1 MRKLLLFVICLGLW
15 TPTFSAT
22 RVAYTR
28 PGVMMKIPVSYATRS
43 PYLFR
48 TGFGSEIHNFN
59 PLNIAKGV
67 YFDMELGKNF
77 LFGFSAVIAAD
88 TTALANLGTVQ
99 TTIPTEFGFHL
110 QQRIY
115 AYNDISIS
123 LGLQDIVFQNN
134 QTTGLSLDPKEL
146 SFFAVISS
154 EKSLGTYKM
163 NTYMG
168 FGTGSLA
175 PQDTL
180 KPADTTS
187 TNATKA
193 GVFAG
198 FILNTPYLSKSGG
211 LDLVGEF
218 DGTGI
223 NVGLRIPLT
232 SDYRLNLGFTHI
244 ENYRIGTNGTGR
256 DIRA

>member
-1 MRKLLLFVICLGLW
+1 MRKLVTHLLYSGFLLSSLG
-15 TPTFSAT
+15 AT
-22 RVAYTR
+22 SRVAYTR
-28 PGVMMKIPVSYATRS
+28 PGFMMKIPVSYATRS

-48 TGFGSEIHNFN
+48 TGFGSEIHNLN
-59 PLNIAKGV
+59 PMNIAKGV
-67 YFDMELGKNF
+67 FFDMELGKSF
-77 LFGFSAVIAAD
+77 LIGFSSVMGAD
-88 TTALANLGTVQ
+88 TTALANLGKVQ
-99 TTIPTEFGFHL
+99 TTIPVEFGFHL

-115 AYNDISIS
+115 TYNDISVSI
-123 LGLQDIVFQNN
+123 GLQDIVFQNDPN
-134 QTTGLSLDPKEL
+134 KGLTLDPQTL

-154 EKSLGTYKM
+154 EKELGNYKM

-180 KPADTTS
+180 PAADTTA
-187 TNATKA
+187 TNNTKA

-232 SDYRLNLGFTHI
+232 SDYRL
-244 ENYRIGTNGTGR
+244 
-256 DIRA
+256 